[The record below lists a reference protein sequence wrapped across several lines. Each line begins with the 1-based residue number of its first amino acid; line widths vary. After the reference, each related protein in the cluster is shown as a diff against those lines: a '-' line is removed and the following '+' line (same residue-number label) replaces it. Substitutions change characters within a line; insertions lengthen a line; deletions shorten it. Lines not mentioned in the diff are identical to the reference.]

1 MEIRLNGEPYRL
13 DGGTLCDL
21 LALQEIDPARPGVAI
36 AVNAAVVP
44 RKLWPSVALNPGDEI
59 EIVRPHSGG

>member
-1 MEIRLNGEPYRL
+1 MEIRLNGLSYRL
-13 DGGTLCDL
+13 DGGTLSDL
-21 LALQEIDPARPGVAI
+21 LACQQVDPARPGVAV

-44 RKLWPSVALNPGDEI
+44 RKLWSTVALNPGDEV